1 MTQHQDRDLGLEEQ
15 MTKKGLR
22 PNIVLIMAGQLAPQF
37 LPCYG
42 HPVVK
47 APTIQKLADEVVV
60 FDAAYTNSPL
70 CAPARFVMMSGRLP
84 SKIAAWDNA
93 AEFSS
98 EVPTFA
104 HYLAAE
110 GYHTCLSG
118 KMHFVGPDQLHGF
131 EMRLTTDVYPA
142 DFTWHPQWDRPGE
155 RLDWYHNIEVV
166 SKAGPC
172 LRSMYL
178 DYDDETLFHAK
189 RYIFERARDDDGKP
203 FLLTLSMIQPHD
215 PYLCRPEK
223 WNMYREDEIDLPR
236 VPLGAVAEDPHST
249 RLRYAYGAS
258 DLDLDDETIRRARRA
273 YYGSISDIDDK
284 IAKLLQAIREAGLA
298 DHTIII
304 LTSDHGDMLGERGLW
319 FKMSFFEHS
328 ARVPL
333 VVHAPKLF
341 SPRRVRQAVSLVDLL
356 PTIVELARDGQ
367 APDYAT
373 TLEGRSLLPHATS
386 GSGHDE
392 VIGEYYAEGTASPI
406 FMIRRGSKKS
416 IFSEADPFLFYD
428 LAEDPHELRN
438 RAADP
443 AERMEVENLL
453 REVKE
458 RYNCMALTA
467 AILESQR
474 RRKLLKRIMRDQ
486 GLSWD
491 YRPEQDAARVYVRN
505 ILPIYELEKR
515 ARFPS
520 V

>member
-1 MTQHQDRDLGLEEQ
+1 MAKRT
-15 MTKKGLR
+15 LR
-22 PNIVLIMAGQLAPQF
+22 PNIVLIMADQLAPQF

-47 APTIQKLADEVVV
+47 APTIERLAEEGVV

-110 GYHTCLSG
+110 GYRTCLSG

-155 RLDWYHNIEVV
+155 RLDWYHNMDVV

-178 DYDDETLFHAK
+178 DYDDEALFHAK

-203 FLLTLSMIQPHD
+203 FLLTFSMIQPHD

-223 WNMYREDEIDLPR
+223 WNMYREDEIDLPK
-236 VPLGAVAEDPHST
+236 VPLGSVSEDPHST

-258 DLDLDDETIRRARRA
+258 DLDLDEATTRRARRA
-273 YYGSISDIDDK
+273 YYGSIADIDDK
-284 IAKLLQAIREAGLA
+284 IAELLQAIREAGLA
-298 DHTIII
+298 DNTIVI

-333 VVHAPKLF
+333 IVHAPKLF

-367 APDYAT
+367 AAEYAT
-373 TLEGRSLLPHATS
+373 PLEGRSLLPHAAS

-406 FMIRRGSKKS
+406 FMIRRGSKKLVYS
-416 IFSEADPFLFYD
+416 AADPTLFYD
-428 LAEDPHELRN
+428 LAVDPNETKN
-438 RAADP
+438 QATNP
-443 AERMEVENLL
+443 AEGAEVERLL
-453 REVKE
+453 REIE
-458 RYNCMALTA
+458 DRYDGSMLKA

-474 RRKLLKRIMRDQ
+474 RRRFLKTVMRDQ
-486 GLSWD
+486 NLSWD
-491 YRPEQDAARVYVRN
+491 YQPEQAAAQVYVRN
-505 ILPIYELEKR
+505 TLPIYELEKR